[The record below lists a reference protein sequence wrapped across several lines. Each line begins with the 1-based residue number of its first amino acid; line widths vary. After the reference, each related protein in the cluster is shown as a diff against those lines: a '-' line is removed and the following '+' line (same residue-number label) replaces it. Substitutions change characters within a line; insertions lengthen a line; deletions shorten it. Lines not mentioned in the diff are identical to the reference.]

1 MQIDLDLPPD
11 ILRNPGSN
19 YLPRKSKKRA
29 PEKDQ
34 CNVEFMSG
42 SVRSALHVHY
52 GNVILHT
59 RASARLD
66 VSVRAYTLH
75 NACSLAQTTW
85 QNQHELFLKH
95 E

>member
-34 CNVEFMSG
+34 CNVEFSQICFA
-42 SVRSALHVHY
+42 R
-52 GNVILHT
+52 NVILHT
-59 RASARLD
+59 RVALPSMCL
-66 VSVRAYTLH
+66 SVHTL
-75 NACSLAQTTW
+75 CTTHVRSRKLHDKT
-85 QNQHELFLKH
+85 NTNFSSNTSKLIRNK
-95 E
+95 